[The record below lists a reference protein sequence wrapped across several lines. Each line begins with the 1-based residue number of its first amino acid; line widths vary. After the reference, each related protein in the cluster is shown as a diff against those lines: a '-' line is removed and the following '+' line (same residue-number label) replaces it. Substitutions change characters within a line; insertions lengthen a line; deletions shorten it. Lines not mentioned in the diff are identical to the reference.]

1 MHKYLLCRVS
11 LRVAVA
17 APGKMY
23 VKGAEAEESP
33 LMASNTREHP
43 RGMQTVHQ
51 SNIFTLKMTF
61 DRVEVSVSQP
71 LCQITHN
78 ANFYKMLL

>member
-33 LMASNTREHP
+33 LMASNTKEHP
-43 RGMQTVHQ
+43 RGTQTVHQ
-51 SNIFTLKMTF
+51 SKIFTLKVTF
-61 DRVEVSVSQP
+61 DSTLCIAVLALFQVTVSEVLIV
-71 LCQITHN
+71 LD
-78 ANFYKMLL
+78 